1 MKQSSTGEDDE
12 AGREEV
18 GSRDRSHGN
27 RGVRFWDPDSI
38 GDNEDDPRSKIVL
51 DAPPYVKA

>member
-1 MKQSSTGEDDE
+1 M
-12 AGREEV
+12 

-38 GDNEDDPRSKIVL
+38 GDDEDDPRSKIVL
-51 DAPPYVKA
+51 DALPYVKA